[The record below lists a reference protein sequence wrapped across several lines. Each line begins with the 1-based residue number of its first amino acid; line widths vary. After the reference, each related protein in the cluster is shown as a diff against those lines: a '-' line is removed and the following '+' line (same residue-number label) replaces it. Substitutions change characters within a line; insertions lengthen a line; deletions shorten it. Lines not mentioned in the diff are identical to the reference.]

1 MAWGA
6 TIWHPDGRVQFDS
19 TWPAMCRRAKGRATG
34 NTTITVTGGRRPV
47 VALRPINC
55 NAAIYSCDKSGND
68 YTYHLT
74 FFQASSGGYCDWW
87 VYDTPPPPASSSD
100 WSIAFWD
107 ENGNPTFNA
116 AYPPMRPVPEAPQ
129 PSGRIYAVCA
139 AIGPKWSESVLTT
152 VDTFGNI
159 VSTDWAT
166 TMGGWQFDGSEF
178 FTLDFAT
185 NFHFG
190 VSTDQS
196 YDPAATSRLLIDVTG
211 H

>member
-1 MAWGA
+1 
-6 TIWHPDGRVQFDS
+6 
-19 TWPAMCRRAKGRATG
+19 MCRRAKGRATG

-74 FFQASSGGYCDWW
+74 FFQTASGGYCDWW

-116 AYPPMRPVPEAPQ
+116 AYPPMRPVSETPQ
-129 PSGRIYAVCA
+129 PSGRIYAICA

-152 VDTFGNI
+152 VDSFGNI
-159 VSTDWAT
+159 VNIDWAT